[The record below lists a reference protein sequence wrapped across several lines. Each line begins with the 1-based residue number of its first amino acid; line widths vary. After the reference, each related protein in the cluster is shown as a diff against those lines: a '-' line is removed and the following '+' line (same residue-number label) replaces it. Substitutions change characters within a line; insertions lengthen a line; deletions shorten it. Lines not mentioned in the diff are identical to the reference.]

1 MSEDAPDDTA
11 KVIESGPFVADASG
25 VYNRERG
32 AEQWWVMGLCIA
44 GVALIAL
51 LPLSL
56 EQRMQ
61 VSLSLVAGGGIGS
74 LLATWW
80 RRRRPLPLVL
90 LQGEILLCFAP
101 GIVPKLLARFPTESV
116 TSVALS
122 PSPAGI
128 QLEWLFR
135 GGEQGRFTLSPDPR
149 LAVPLAHFLGNR
161 FGTRFKDH
169 RA

>member
-1 MSEDAPDDTA
+1 MSQPANDEPQSL
-11 KVIESGPFVADASG
+11 ESGPYVADAGG
-25 VYNRERG
+25 VYTRERG
-32 AEQWWVMGLCIA
+32 SEQWWMVGLCIA
-44 GVALIAL
+44 GVGLIAL
-51 LPLSL
+51 LPMSL
-56 EQRMQ
+56 QQRMQ
-61 VSLSLVAGGGIGS
+61 ASLSLVVGSAIGS

-90 LQGEILLCFAP
+90 LQGDVLLCFAP
-101 GIVPKLLARFPTESV
+101 GLIPKLLARFPTEAV

-149 LAVPLAHFLGNR
+149 LALPLAFFLGLR
-161 FGTRFKDH
+161 FGPRFKD
-169 RA
+169 RRS